1 MFKEVL
7 VQNKEN
13 AKKLKISKAEIEFQN
28 VTFALDSENEM
39 QIQSALRYVMHGKTT
54 VAIAHRLST
63 LRNMDR
69 IIVMHKGKI
78 IESGSHKQLLR
89 SGGAYRK
96 LWYMQTGGSIGE

>member
-13 AKKLKISKAEIEFQN
+13 AKKLKMSKAEIEFQN
-28 VTFALDSENEM
+28 VTFAQDSENEM
-39 QIQSALRYVMHGKTT
+39 LIQKSLQHAMCGKTAL
-54 VAIAHRLST
+54 VIAHRLST

-78 IESGSHKQLLR
+78 VESGSHKQLLR
-89 SGGAYRK
+89 SGGTYRK
-96 LWYMQTGGSIGE
+96 LWYMQTGGCIGE